1 MSLCL
6 CLGVYV
12 CEGERDRGK
21 MMDGH
26 KIYYKQSNSVFSKQT
41 FSVSFSLF
49 LSCCLASCFALCP
62 FLLHCLYIHD
72 ILQVCHHRDCITL
85 SLGKLKDPLKTTKNK
100 CHIYLFGSINKV
112 AGDPPLFICPVY
124 GATSITLSGICV
136 VTVDLYKQSLGIQ
149 IGRAVVQLVPL
160 SCWPG

>member
-21 MMDGH
+21 MMGGH
-26 KIYYKQSNSVFSKQT
+26 KIYYKQSNSVFSKRT

-85 SLGKLKDPLKTTKNK
+85 SLGKLKDPLKTRTNV
-100 CHIYLFGSINKV
+100 I
-112 AGDPPLFICPVY
+112 FICL
-124 GATSITLSGICV
+124 GLSIKLLAIRLSLSALCMGQH
-136 VTVDLYKQSLGIQ
+136 QSHCQGFVWSLWIFTNSRLGFK
-149 IGRAVVQLVPL
+149 
-160 SCWPG
+160 